1 MNIGK
6 DVVNDDESNFLDDSS
21 NFCMNVAHIKYF

>member
-21 NFCMNVAHIKYF
+21 NLCMNVAHMKYF